1 MSRSLLGLLALLVL
15 VGVATAEPPSD
26 DRVIRAATLP
36 AGAGCFITKNK
47 LTSGLLLPIPRLGF
61 VQLPVEVWTCD
72 VHFTPPRAPAG
83 APQVRVSGRF
93 ITLAD

>member
-1 MSRSLLGLLALLVL
+1 MSRSLLGLLALLV
-15 VGVATAEPPSD
+15 VGGAVTAEPPSD
-26 DRVIRAATLP
+26 TRLIRSAAVP

-61 VQLPVEVWTCD
+61 VEMPVEVWTCD

-93 ITLAD
+93 FTLAD